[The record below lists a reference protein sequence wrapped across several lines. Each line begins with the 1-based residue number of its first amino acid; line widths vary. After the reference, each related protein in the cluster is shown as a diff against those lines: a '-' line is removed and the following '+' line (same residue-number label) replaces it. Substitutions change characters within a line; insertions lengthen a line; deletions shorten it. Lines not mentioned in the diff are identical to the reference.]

1 MQTFSLQEAA
11 YIELNKL
18 LKLMKWVATGGEAH
32 IHIENGEVLI
42 DGTIATEKR
51 KKIRKGNVVRFRNQE
66 VEIV

>member
-1 MQTFSLQEAA
+1 MQTFLLQDE

-18 LKLMKWVATGGEAH
+18 LKLMKWVSTGGEAH

-42 DGTIATEKR
+42 DGIIVTEKR
-51 KKIRKGNVVRFRNQE
+51 KKIRKGSVVRFRHQQ